1 MITTEFFKTLKEA
14 ENFHPICKA
23 KCICGLDKPGTVREF
38 KSWLNDAIASE
49 RKGLEGVRAVVIMLR

>member
-14 ENFHPICKA
+14 EGFQPICKA
-23 KCICGLDKPGTVREF
+23 KYIFSIDKRGTAKEF

-49 RKGLEGVRAVVIMLR
+49 RKGLEGVRAVVVMYR